1 MQGLDLILIGL
12 LAVIALILIIII
24 VVLIRGSLRSRED
37 DYDYDDSDEYYD
49 DGDDDYSHS
58 ADEYYDDA
66 EEDYDD
72 SDEYYDDE
80 EDYDDSD
87 EYYDDDE
94 EDYDDSDEYDDDGAD
109 DYEDDYDE
117 PEEESVK
124 SKPQVRRWKIILENL
139 ETWETFELIFCNN
152 VGIGREK
159 GREQFE
165 EYMPVKEDPRV
176 SKVHCAIMMR
186 NDALYLRDMGSRNGT
201 YLNGIRIQEPIVIQ
215 KEDIIGVGGTQIE
228 IKKIF
233 RERER

>member
-1 MQGLDLILIGL
+1 MQGLDLILIGA

-37 DYDYDDSDEYYD
+37 DYDYEDSDEYYD
-49 DGDDDYSHS
+49 DGDDEDSRS
-58 ADEYYDDA
+58 AEYYDDA
-66 EEDYDD
+66 EEDYEDSDEYYDDEEEDDD

-80 EDYDDSD
+80 E
-87 EYYDDDE
+87 
-94 EDYDDSDEYDDDGAD
+94 EDDDSDEYDDDD
-109 DYEDDYDE
+109 SEDDYDE
-117 PEEESVK
+117 PEEEVVK

-139 ETWETFELIFCNN
+139 ETGEIFELIFCNN

-165 EYMPVKEDPRV
+165 EYMSVKEDPRV

-201 YLNGIRIQEPIVIQ
+201 YLNGIRIQEPIIIQ